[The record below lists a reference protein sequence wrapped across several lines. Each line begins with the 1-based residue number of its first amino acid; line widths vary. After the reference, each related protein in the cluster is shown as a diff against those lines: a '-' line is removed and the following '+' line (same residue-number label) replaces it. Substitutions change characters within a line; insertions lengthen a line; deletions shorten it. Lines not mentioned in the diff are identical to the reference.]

1 MTALL
6 DTSKL
11 IVGASG
17 SGKTVTAKAEV
28 DQLLA
33 QNRHVAIVDP
43 TGVWWGMR
51 ADPAGEPNGAQLY
64 IFGGAYGDVAIQ
76 PDQGATI
83 ARIIVEQRV
92 SAIVDLSS
100 IETSRDWRRFMRD
113 FVAELRRKP
122 RGNFHFV
129 VDEADEFAAERP
141 ADDIGFALREDL
153 IWIAKR
159 GRVAGFVPT
168 WITQRTAEI
177 AKAVIS
183 QAQTIVAHQLI
194 APTDRKAIDDYL
206 KGHGTPE
213 ARREVMASLAALGCG
228 ERWIYSPAGGV
239 LDRGTTPPLAT
250 FDSSRT
256 PEPGETPLEAR
267 PLAALDTSAIAAAL
281 ARPAPADGY
290 PDDTIPAD
298 PVAASRKGGEV
309 GTMLIARDARI
320 VELETAN
327 QALRENN
334 AIARRLFDDAV
345 KAGNHFANLANRLER
360 EIGMAKAAYLK
371 WVTEAEAEITLPEQ
385 ETTPAPARQSAPK
398 VEGAPAGGNSA
409 RREPTGAPADLNRT
423 AIDAAEWLKSL
434 APDGYAWNDV
444 LLAIGRR
451 PNSGDSRLARK
462 LLVEQLL
469 IDVGGDLVAASAKL
483 CADYAFNMAQIRS
496 SDELVDLWAKKL
508 RGPGGEILR
517 DLAERGPASSRV
529 IADRLGK
536 SPTSGW
542 WRQGL
547 KDLKGSN
554 LVREEGGELHLH
566 PFLISGDD

>member
-33 QNRHVAIVDP
+33 QNRHVAVVDP

-51 ADPAGEPNGAQLY
+51 ADPSGEPNGAQLY
-64 IFGGAYGDVAIQ
+64 IFGGAHGDVAITE
-76 PDQGATI
+76 DQGTTI

-100 IETSRDWRRFMRD
+100 IETSRGWRRFMRD
-113 FVAELRRKP
+113 FIAELRRKP
-122 RGNFHFV
+122 RGNFHLV
-129 VDEADEFAAERP
+129 MDEADEFAAERP

-159 GRVAGFVPT
+159 GRVSGFVPT

-206 KGHGTPE
+206 KGHGTPD
-213 ARREVMASLAALGCG
+213 ARREVMESLAGLKRG
-228 ERWIYSPAGGV
+228 ERWIYSPAAGL
-239 LDRGTTPPLAT
+239 LDRGTTPPLTT

-281 ARPAPADGY
+281 APKPESQISGF
-290 PDDTIPAD
+290 PDDTIPVD
-298 PVAASRKGGEV
+298 PVAAYRKGGEV
-309 GTMLIARDARI
+309 GSMLVERDAEIARLKAVVADQAAELAHLRGVDEECDRYQDGLGQLEELLAAIRSGKPTKAHRQDA
-320 VELETAN
+320 ES
-327 QALRENN
+327 
-334 AIARRLFDDAV
+334 
-345 KAGNHFANLANRLER
+345 K
-360 EIGMAKAAYLK
+360 
-371 WVTEAEAEITLPEQ
+371 P
-385 ETTPAPARQSAPK
+385 TPAPGRQSAPK
-398 VEGAPAGGNSA
+398 VEGAPADGNGA
-409 RREPTGAPADLNRT
+409 RREPASAPVNLNRT
-423 AIDAAEWLKSL
+423 AIDAAEYLKSL
-434 APDGYAWNDV
+434 APDGFRWNDI

-451 PNSGDSRLARK
+451 PNSGDSRKARN
-462 LLVEQLL
+462 LL
-469 IDVGGDLVAASAKL
+469 IDQQLVYCGGDLIGASHKL
-483 CADYAFNMAQIRS
+483 CDDDAFALAHIRS
-496 SDELVDLWAKKL
+496 ASELVDLWAEKL
-508 RGPGGEILR
+508 RGPGGDILR
-517 DLAERGPASSRV
+517 DLARNGPSTSAEVAARLSR
-529 IADRLGK
+529 

-542 WRQGL
+542 WRQGI

-554 LVREEGGELHLH
+554 LVRDEGQKLHLH
-566 PFLISGDD
+566 PLLVEQGD